1 MSATTPSPVSAEP
14 SRFAIR
20 LPHWG
25 WFLLATVLLVVGV
38 LGLSI
43 WLPYHREQQ
52 VIQKIEDWGG
62 NVLTER
68 VGPEW
73 LQRLMDEDEFTFFDR
88 IVSVRLE
95 TSRVT
100 ATDLVHLNGL
110 THLRVLDARR
120 TQFSDSSLA
129 YLNNLPNLRE
139 LCLSKTVVTDA
150 GLVHLSKMTNLQE
163 LYLDGTA
170 VTDPVHLSGLKK
182 LRKLDLSETRVTD
195 EGLRHLS
202 RLTNLRDLVL
212 NDKVVTFEGANEL
225 KKALPDCEVRISVWT
240 E

>member
-1 MSATTPSPVSAEP
+1 MIDTKSSIVTAEP
-14 SRFAIR
+14 RCTIR

-25 WFLLATVLLVVGV
+25 WILLATVLLVVGF

-43 WLPYHREQQ
+43 WLPYHRELQ
-52 VIQKIEDWGG
+52 VIQKIEGWDGI
-62 NVLTER
+62 VLTER
-68 VGPEW
+68 GGPEW
-73 LQRLMDEDEFTFFDR
+73 LQRLMDEDEFTFLDR

-100 ATDLVHLNGL
+100 AADLVHLNGL

-120 TQFSDSSLA
+120 SQFSDSSLE

-163 LYLDGTA
+163 LYLDETA
-170 VTDPVHLSGLKK
+170 VTNPVHLSGLKK

-202 RLTNLRDLVL
+202 GLTSLRELVL
-212 NDKVVTFEGANEL
+212 NGKMVTFEGANEL
-225 KKALPDCEVRISVWT
+225 KKALPDCEVRIFVRA